1 MAHCPECE
9 AVLDIDMEE
18 VEEGQLVSCPDCGV
32 ELEVVNT
39 NPVELDLAEDDEEE
53 ADDEDDLEDEDMDYD
68 DDDEDEEEEEN
79 DEDIGE

>member
-9 AVLDIDMEE
+9 AILDLDVED

-39 NPVELDLAEDDEEE
+39 NPVELDLAEDDDEE
-53 ADDEDDLEDEDMDYD
+53 DDEDDTEDDDLDYEEEE
-68 DDDEDEEEEEN
+68 DDDEEEDMEE
-79 DEDIGE
+79 

>member
-9 AVLDIDMEE
+9 AVLDLDVED

-39 NPVELDLAEDDEEE
+39 NPVELDLAEDDDEE
-53 ADDEDDLEDEDMDYD
+53 DDEDDTEDDDLDYEEEEEE
-68 DDDEDEEEEEN
+68 DDDEDIEE
-79 DEDIGE
+79 

>member
-9 AVLDIDMEE
+9 AVLDIDVEE

-39 NPVELDLAEDDEEE
+39 NPVELDLAEDDDEEE
-53 ADDEDDLEDEDMDYD
+53 DDEDDLEDEEMDYE
-68 DDDEDEEEEEN
+68 DEDEEEEED
-79 DEDIGE
+79 DEDIDK

>member
-9 AVLDIDMEE
+9 AILDLDVED

-39 NPVELDLAEDDEEE
+39 NPVELDLAEDDDEE
-53 ADDEDDLEDEDMDYD
+53 DDEDDTEDDDLDYEEEEE
-68 DDDEDEEEEEN
+68 DDDEDIEE
-79 DEDIGE
+79 

>member
-9 AVLDIDMEE
+9 AVLDIDVDE

-39 NPVELDLAEDDEEE
+39 NPVELDLAEDEDMDEDDEDVEDDDADFGDEEE
-53 ADDEDDLEDEDMDYD
+53 DEDD
-68 DDDEDEEEEEN
+68 DEERE
-79 DEDIGE
+79 